1 VEIGERFIEQMK
13 QPQPIERARA
23 IMKLLLPGVRDRNL
37 EELIASTPNVR
48 AQLAYALGS
57 PAFQQQ

>member
-1 VEIGERFIEQMK
+1 
-13 QPQPIERARA
+13 
-23 IMKLLLPGVRDRNL
+23 MKLLLPGVNDRNL
-37 EELIASTPNVR
+37 QSLLASTPNVR